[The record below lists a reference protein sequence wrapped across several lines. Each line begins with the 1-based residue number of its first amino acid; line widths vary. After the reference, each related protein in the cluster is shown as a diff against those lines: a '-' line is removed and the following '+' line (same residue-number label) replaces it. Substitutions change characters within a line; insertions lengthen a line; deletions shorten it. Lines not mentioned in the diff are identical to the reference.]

1 MQTSAL
7 DCPQK
12 FLREMGLKIVSFG
25 ACTILALSISMLII
39 GYNSHKKK
47 SSAYTLLC
55 DEAPLYLL
63 ATGSTLTGITILLIV
78 LYFLKRRLD
87 SFGLNSRM
95 PGTV

>member
-1 MQTSAL
+1 
-7 DCPQK
+7 
-12 FLREMGLKIVSFG
+12 MGLKLVCFG
-25 ACTILALSISMLII
+25 ACAILALSISMLII
-39 GYNSHKKK
+39 GFNNHNIEVAANHSQDEKKNL
-47 SSAYTLLC
+47 TLIC
-55 DEAPLYLL
+55 SVSEAPLYLL

>member
-1 MQTSAL
+1 
-7 DCPQK
+7 
-12 FLREMGLKIVSFG
+12 MGLKLVSFG

-39 GYNSHKKK
+39 GFNNHNVAVNHSQDEKKNL
-47 SSAYTLLC
+47 TLIC
-55 DEAPLYLL
+55 SVSEAPLYLL